1 LTSEIVLEIDEIM
14 KSKSG
19 KSDLL
24 FDNIAKPMPVHP
36 STLNMART
44 QEKFGQMNKNAI
56 SMSNIENYDILG
68 KRNFANFGSYSEAP
82 KKQVKLADLFE
93 GFRKG
98 QLQWDQ
104 MVFNKQTVEYL
115 QKNSNLLFTE

>member
-1 LTSEIVLEIDEIM
+1 M

-24 FDNIAKPMPVHP
+24 FEKIAKPMPMSM
-36 STLNMART
+36 STMSLART

-68 KRNFANFGSYSEAP
+68 KRNVANFESHSELP